1 MLKCSF
7 CQKPEDQIEKLVA
20 GPDVYICNEC
30 VAIAVR
36 LMRDRPGFFRRIRN
50 YVARFLRPAKSGELD
65 PALKIEILFPTK
77 NSAGC
82 TAPAGRGF
90 Q

>member
-50 YVARFLRPAKSGELD
+50 YVARFLRPLRMARVR
-65 PALKIEILFPTK
+65 PCPK
-77 NSAGC
+77 N
-82 TAPAGRGF
+82 
-90 Q
+90 